1 LPEEEFIEHNVNWL
15 RLRDVTLSYQLPTSA
30 LRKIRGLKNLSM
42 FVTGND
48 LVLFSNYTGAD
59 PVSNGNTASSRG
71 VGGFGFD
78 YGNLPTP
85 IGVNFGLRANF

>member
-1 LPEEEFIEHNVNWL
+1 V
-15 RLRDVTLSYQLPTSA
+15 
-30 LRKIRGLKNLSM
+30 

-48 LVLFSNYTGAD
+48 LVLFSNYGGAD